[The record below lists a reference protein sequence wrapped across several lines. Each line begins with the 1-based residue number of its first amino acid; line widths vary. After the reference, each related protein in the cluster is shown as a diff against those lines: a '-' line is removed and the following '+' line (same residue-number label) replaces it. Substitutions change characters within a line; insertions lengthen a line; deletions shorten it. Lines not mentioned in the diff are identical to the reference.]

1 MVRIARSVRNVGGVR
16 NPYALA
22 ELVSGK
28 KIDWAAMSSLEVR
41 QTLEK
46 TLGTPYE
53 KLFSPEHDSPLYSD
67 LIKVRRSEK

>member
-1 MVRIARSVRNVGGVR
+1 MVRVARSVRNVGGAR

-46 TLGTPYE
+46 ALGTPYE
-53 KLFSPEHDSPLYSD
+53 NLFSPEHDSPLYSD
-67 LIKVRRSEK
+67 TGKVRRSGK